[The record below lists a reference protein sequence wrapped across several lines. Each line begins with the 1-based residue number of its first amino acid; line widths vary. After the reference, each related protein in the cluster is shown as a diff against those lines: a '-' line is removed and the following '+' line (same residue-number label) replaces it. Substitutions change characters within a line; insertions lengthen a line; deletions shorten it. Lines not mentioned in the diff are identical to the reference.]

1 MREVLLVLAVL
12 LLVGYVYFLMGKL
25 DRFLSENRKSIEE
38 KSGKTEPS
46 RIMLTNDLSDE
57 EILNEIRQFCVKH
70 KNARIVI
77 FDDMDERDET

>member
-12 LLVGYVYFLMGKL
+12 LLFGYVYILMGKL
-25 DRFLSENRKSIEE
+25 GRFISENRKSIEE

-77 FDDMDERDET
+77 FDDMDARDET

>member
-12 LLVGYVYFLMGKL
+12 LLFGYVYILMGKL

-77 FDDMDERDET
+77 FDDMDARDEI

>member
-12 LLVGYVYFLMGKL
+12 LLFGYVYILMGKL

-38 KSGKTEPS
+38 KSEKTEPS

-77 FDDMDERDET
+77 FDDMDARDET